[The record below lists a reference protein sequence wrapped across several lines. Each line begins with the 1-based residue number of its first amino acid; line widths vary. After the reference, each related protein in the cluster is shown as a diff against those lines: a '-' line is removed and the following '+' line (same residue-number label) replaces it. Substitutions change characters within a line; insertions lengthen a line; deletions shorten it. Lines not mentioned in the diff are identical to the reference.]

1 MEERLAEVRARIAQ
15 AADRVGRDPAA
26 VEILP
31 VTKGH
36 PVEAIGLVADLGL
49 GRIGENRVAEAEQKR
64 SELGG
69 SAGVN
74 WHLIGHLQRNKARP
88 ALAIFDVIESVDSLR
103 LAERL
108 SRLVEETQLAEIEI
122 LVQVNASGEAAKSG
136 LGVAEAPGV
145 IEAICELP
153 GLRVVG
159 LMTMAPFTSDEEVLR
174 RTFRETRCLLERCGE
189 EVARFVPQVL
199 SMGMTNDYELAVQ
212 EGSTRVRL
220 GTALIGERPA

>member
-15 AADRVGRDPAA
+15 AADCVGRDPAA